1 MKTVCWL
8 PAAGTV
14 CPATQFSVAAAANR
28 DGKFSC
34 SSRFG
39 MERFPPCSQSCP
51 GWDCD
56 DLGRVRSRAGCR
68 AATAVTFGDGCG
80 AAGRCAGPGSG
91 SAPHHRPATARPP
104 LPLAFGEI
112 WSRPG
117 WWQTSHSLQS
127 PRPVPPTRHAH
138 QTQMLPSNSIS
149 FLADRKSA

>member
-1 MKTVCWL
+1 MLAPCRWHRL
-8 PAAGTV
+8 PSYPVLGRRRRQPGWQV
-14 CPATQFSVAAAANR
+14 FLFLP
-28 DGKFSC
+28 
-34 SSRFG
+34 FG

-117 WWQTSHSLQS
+117 WCQPSHSLQS